1 MLYYNIA
8 LRLISKSKVTWNP
21 NHSAALFQ
29 RHRKQTGAN
38 VYLSISQG
46 GWYLGN
52 ISYLVYYVCQI
63 DENKHSGNTLIQ
75 WKTGDSLLICTHVQ
89 FTYVPMYNLPMYP
102 CTIYLCTHVQ
112 FTYVPMN
119 NLPMYNVKFTYV
131 PMYILP
137 MYPCTI
143 YLCTHV
149 QFTYVPMYNLPTY
162 PCTIYPCTIYLCTM
176 YNLPMYPC
184 TIYLCTHGYLANLLD
199 CLRHHRNL
207 SSY

>member
-112 FTYVPMN
+112 FTYVPM
-119 NLPMYNVKFTYV
+119 
-131 PMYILP
+131 
-137 MYPCTI
+137 
-143 YLCTHV
+143 
-149 QFTYVPMYNLPTY
+149 YNLPTY

-199 CLRHHRNL
+199 WLRHHRNL

>member
-102 CTIYLCTHVQ
+102 CTIYLRTHEQ
-112 FTYVPMN
+112 FTYVQCKIY
-119 NLPMYNVKFTYV
+119 LCTHVHFTYV
-131 PMYILP
+131 PMYNLP
-137 MYPCTI
+137 MYPCSI

-149 QFTYVPMYNLPTY
+149 QFTYVPMYNLPMYNLPMYHVQFTY
-162 PCTIYPCTIYLCTM
+162 VPM
-176 YNLPMYPC
+176 YNLPMYPWVLGQPFRLLKASQKF
-184 TIYLCTHGYLANLLD
+184 IKLLNL
-199 CLRHHRNL
+199 
-207 SSY
+207 

>member
-89 FTYVPMYNLPMYP
+89 FTYVPMYNLP
-102 CTIYLCTHVQ
+102 
-112 FTYVPMN
+112 
-119 NLPMYNVKFTYV
+119 
-131 PMYILP
+131 
-137 MYPCTI
+137 
-143 YLCTHV
+143 
-149 QFTYVPMYNLPTY
+149 TY